1 VAGGETFEHK
11 ELKRLATVWA
21 IEAGFGLCGREIR
34 VPASNFRADV
44 AACRK
49 PVPGSPHPGETVLFE
64 CKQARADLLKDS
76 RPENETRKQLAV
88 LRDRQLELEDL
99 LARHMPSLR
108 HGDSLFP
115 EYDSLDLKGF
125 RHETIR
131 KVRREAETLSRR
143 VFGGTKFDRMVRY
156 RCADFCYLVMAEGLA
171 TGYAPPQGWGILVVE
186 EDHLRLDRRPVRLD
200 ADPAQRLA
208 LLASIA
214 QKGSMGMVPPQPL
227 FRQVPHPARPEL
239 HRWVRSRSKDGQ
251 VPD

>member
-1 VAGGETFEHK
+1 M
-11 ELKRLATVWA
+11 VWA
-21 IEAGFGLCGREIR
+21 LEAGFGLCGREIR

-49 PVPGSPHPGETVLFE
+49 PVPGSALPGETALFE

-76 RPENETRKQLAV
+76 RPEKETRKQLAL
-88 LRDRQLELEDL
+88 LRDRQLELEVL

-125 RHETIR
+125 RHDTIGR
-131 KVRREAETLSRR
+131 VRREAESLSRR
-143 VFGGTKFDRMVRY
+143 VYGGTKFDRMVRY
-156 RCADFCYLVMAEGLA
+156 RCADFCYLVMTEGLSA
-171 TGYAPPQGWGILVVE
+171 GFAPPQGWGILVVE
-186 EDHLRLDRRPVRLD
+186 EDRLRLDRRPVRLD

-214 QKGSMGMVPPQPL
+214 QKGSMRMVPALPL
-227 FRQVPHPARPEL
+227 EGLLPEARPVNSE
-239 HRWVRSRSKDGQ
+239 RFAR
-251 VPD
+251 